1 MPGSELAGAQSGI
14 SRAAEFANQPGDGRA
29 PYPRRL
35 PVPGSPVLWKAARVN
50 DFDGELFLRLA
61 GARRFS
67 QGGKPGPEGGR
78 PLHDMASARPERG
91 RPLHAM
97 ASALVAVGAVPREIA
112 QCVVQDWFV
121 AEEVRHTGYETVRRF
136 YSPRRQNWQD
146 QAGALRSRTRFLT
159 SGTCLERPWG
169 TIEVRYVVLESDS
182 TTVTVTMSQREELH
196 GSGSGMYPA
205 PWGNDYP
212 DPMVFADDQ
221 GGKATATARPWGVC
235 TPEVWHAKFHADQ
248 PLAVDTSW
256 LAIDGQRL
264 ELTEPEAP
272 VDVRIDPTP
281 VPDPARGH
289 LWLRVAEHLPPPVYV
304 NTPLE
309 PTVEALVAAG
319 TLTWDD
325 PDVQDALAVVS
336 ATDLLDPVAIFRAK
350 HAPATRAD
358 PPPQRVREPW
368 ASLLADRDRG
378 DGPNRLVLIG
388 ATTPTFDGVTIQFVA
403 LDSTPES
410 FTLDVRI
417 HDATA
422 SRWGDLHYG
431 QPQVT
436 WWAVDDRGNDY
447 LGHLEESWSYAHVSG
462 FGFGQVACRP
472 PLDPSAN
479 WLDIMPTT
487 ATSRAVLRVPLP

>member
-1 MPGSELAGAQSGI
+1 MI
-14 SRAAEFANQPGDGRA
+14 
-29 PYPRRL
+29 
-35 PVPGSPVLWKAARVN
+35 

-78 PLHDMASARPERG
+78 PLH
-91 RPLHAM
+91 AM

-112 QCVVQDWFV
+112 QCVVQDWMA
-121 AEEVRHTGYETVRRF
+121 AEEVRHSGYETVRRKS
-136 YSPRRQNWQD
+136 SPRGQNWQD
-146 QAGALRSRTRFLT
+146 QAGALRSNSRFLT
-159 SGTCLERPWG
+159 CGTCLERPWG
-169 TIEVRYVVLESDS
+169 TIEVRYVVLAEDS

-212 DPMVFADDQ
+212 DPMVLADDQ
-221 GGKATATARPWGVC
+221 GRKATATAEPWGVC
-235 TPEVWHAKFHADQ
+235 TDQVWHAKFHADR

-256 LAIDGQRL
+256 VEIDGQRL
-264 ELTEPEAP
+264 DLSEPEEP
-272 VDVRIDPTP
+272 VDVRVDPTP

-289 LWLRVAEHLPPPVYV
+289 LWLRVAEHLASPPCYV
-304 NTPLE
+304 FTPLE

-336 ATDLLDPVAIFRAK
+336 ATDRLDPVAIFRAK
-350 HAPATRAD
+350 HAPATSAY

-368 ASLLADRDRG
+368 ASLLADRSRG
-378 DGPNRLVLIG
+378 DGPNRLVIIG

-422 SRWGDLHYG
+422 SRPRDLHHE
-431 QPQVT
+431 PQVT
-436 WWAVDDRGNDY
+436 WWAADDRGNNY
-447 LGHLEESWSYAHVSG
+447 LGHLGVNWAYAHVSG
-462 FGFGQVACRP
+462 FGFGQVAFRP

-479 WLDIMPTT
+479 WLDMMPTT